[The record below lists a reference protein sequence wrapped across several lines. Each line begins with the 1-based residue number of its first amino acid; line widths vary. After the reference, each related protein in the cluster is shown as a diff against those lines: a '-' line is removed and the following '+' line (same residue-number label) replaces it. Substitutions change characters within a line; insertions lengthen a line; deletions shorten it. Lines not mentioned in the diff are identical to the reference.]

1 VAASPQ
7 RIISTEMLRYHG
19 LLLSFFFN
27 SPALRLV
34 GATNAEAET
43 TRMAKM
49 RTIRRIMVAAGN
61 QNVMPVIAKDTHS
74 KLHLDTP

>member
-1 VAASPQ
+1 MHALKRAVVAASQPYQ
-7 RIISTEMLRYHG
+7 TSTEMLHFHRF
-19 LLLSFFFN
+19 LLSFFFN

-49 RTIRRIMVAAGN
+49 RTIRRIMVAA
-61 QNVMPVIAKDTHS
+61 
-74 KLHLDTP
+74 